1 MSEPLAATKTSPRPG
16 ILVSWCLVPTLL
28 LLGLVDSRQMPNGQF
43 GPWTIFLLA
52 SGLAAT
58 LGTAIVL
65 FDGAWRRTSRGARI
79 ALVAFTLL
87 IVVACASA
95 FTHQQLAYDRLGNLG
110 TVIVPHEYVV
120 FPLLSALAACLLGWV
135 FASGT
140 GLPSLPQLVAAM
152 GWSMLGVVVVALVR
166 MGLRGTLGQRLTS
179 AFAGAASLHLALLF
193 GLAGFLGLAISG
205 YRPRLHLAGA
215 AATLLAIVLT
225 GSRTGVAMA
234 ALLVVALVFRWRPPR
249 YRTGLRIA
257 AMALTIGGI
266 LAVTMWLPQLNRLFS
281 FTDHYRAQ
289 NYATGLNAWTTDA
302 VTMIF
307 GNGQGTVWPWAA
319 YEQGLVP
326 FRADWDLPTPWGPAL
341 PSAHSTW
348 IWALVELGLVGLLV
362 LLVAVAPT
370 VWAGLRPGTPP
381 LVQTLG
387 LAVVLSLVAFATD
400 THLVKNFPVAVVW
413 WFGAFVVLRLA
424 RNSRREASPVSERK

>member
-1 MSEPLAATKTSPRPG
+1 MSEPLAATKTPLRPG
-16 ILVSWCLVPTLL
+16 VLVSWCLVPTLL

-52 SGLAAT
+52 SGLAAM
-58 LGTAIVL
+58 LGVAIAL
-65 FDGAWRRTSRGARI
+65 IDGVWRRTSRAAR
-79 ALVAFTLL
+79 LTLGAFTLL
-87 IVVACASA
+87 IVIGCASA

-110 TVIVPHEYVV
+110 TVIVPHEYVL

-140 GLPSLPQLVAAM
+140 GLPRLPQLVAAM
-152 GWSMLGVVVVALVR
+152 GWSMLGIVVTALGR
-166 MGLRGTLGQRLTS
+166 MALRGTLGQRLTS
-179 AFAGAASLHLALLF
+179 AFAGAASLHLALLL
-193 GLAGFLGLAISG
+193 GLAGFLGLAITG
-205 YRPRLHLAGA
+205 YRPRLHLGGA

-234 ALLVVALVFRWRPPR
+234 ALLVVAQVFRWRPQR

-257 AMALTIGGI
+257 AVALTIGGI
-266 LAVTMWLPQLNRLFS
+266 IAVAKWLPDLNRLFS
-281 FTDHYRAQ
+281 FTDQYRAQ
-289 NYATGLNAWTTDA
+289 NYATGLKAWATDTA
-302 VTMIF
+302 TMLL

-326 FRADWDLPTPWGPAL
+326 FHANWDLPTPWGPAL
-341 PSAHSTW
+341 PSPHSTW
-348 IWALVELGLVGLLV
+348 IWALVELGVVGLLA
-362 LLVAVAPT
+362 LLVAIAPAL
-370 VWAGLRPGTPP
+370 WLGLRSGRSP

-387 LAVVLSLVAFATD
+387 LALALSLVAFATD

-413 WFGAFVVLRLA
+413 WFAAFVVLRLVGSSGQEA
-424 RNSRREASPVSERK
+424 NSVSERK